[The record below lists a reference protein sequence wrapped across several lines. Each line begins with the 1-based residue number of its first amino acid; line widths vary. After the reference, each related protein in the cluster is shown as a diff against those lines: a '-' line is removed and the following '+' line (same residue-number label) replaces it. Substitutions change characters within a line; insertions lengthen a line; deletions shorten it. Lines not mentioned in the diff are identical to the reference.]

1 MWERVSLVDGHSV
14 GDTVPRVHDYASG
27 ASRGVEGQHCL
38 DVDIHGG
45 TVERLEHDLRHLLPV
60 GLGVQGGLG
69 QQYGVLLRGHSQLVV
84 ESVVPDL
91 LHVVPVGH
99 NSVLDGVLQGEDSSL
114 ALGLVANIG
123 VLLAHA
129 HHHPMVSGATHN
141 RRKHCSWGIIT

>member
-14 GDTVPRVHDYASG
+14 GDTVTRVHDYASG

-38 DVDIHGG
+38 DVDIYGG

-69 QQYGVLLRGHSQLVV
+69 QQHWVLLRGHSQLVV

-91 LHVVPVGH
+91 LHVVPVTNQTSF
-99 NSVLDGVLQGEDSSL
+99 NSQEILISKVRFQEQNRHFNAFSFEFCSL
-114 ALGLVANIG
+114 SKLI
-123 VLLAHA
+123 
-129 HHHPMVSGATHN
+129 
-141 RRKHCSWGIIT
+141 